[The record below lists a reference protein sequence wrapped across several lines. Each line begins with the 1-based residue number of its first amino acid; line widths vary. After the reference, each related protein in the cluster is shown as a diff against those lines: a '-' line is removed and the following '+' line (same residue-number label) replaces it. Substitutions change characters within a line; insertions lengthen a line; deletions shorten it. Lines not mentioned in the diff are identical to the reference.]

1 MGLSFLK
8 FCGYILVCTE
18 IAMSVNSLMQSAG
31 YGKIN
36 KLIRLHDLMCVDLI
50 ALINKIYG
58 LELLMQIGL
67 SFTNVVCESIQHFIS
82 HRSINTLD
90 HVSGSVVLC
99 FNLML
104 LIITIFC
111 TNNFREQLKRFGI
124 LFHNWELSKKNKK
137 LVLISTEVS
146 NFTPTTTCKSP
157 GIPL

>member
-8 FCGYILVCTE
+8 FCGYILICTE
-18 IAMSVNSLMQSAG
+18 ISVSVNSLMQSG
-31 YGKIN
+31 VCKIN
-36 KLIRLHDLMCVDLI
+36 ELIRLHDLMCVDLI

-67 SFTNVVCESIQHFIS
+67 SFTNVVCESFQHFIA

-90 HVSGSVVLC
+90 HISGSVWLL

-124 LFHNWELSKKNKK
+124 LFHNWELSRENRK
-137 LVLISTEVS
+137 LVLHKSTEVS
-146 NFTPTTTCKSP
+146 KFSPTTTCK
-157 GIPL
+157 